1 MERDYGETSVDME
14 RDYGVTPVDSD
25 FLPVDD
31 PDLLAEAILMEA
43 ARAEEKASPINVT
56 IPPGKVEYIKDM
68 TAKNAE
74 TLERAKK
81 HICNEN
87 NCFRNSIIRLTKK
100 FDETVQ
106 KFRLLKSQLRTGD
119 MTLSIAAERACL
131 VHAFQSMCLAKMAVD
146 NYDPKPRR
154 FGGDVTKTLDGR
166 EVSYT
171 ELEKMYSGNGQKV
184 PTMQWCGLDS
194 SDPVFSARLR
204 QQREQKK
211 MLLYRCG
218 SDSSVSTN
226 ASEPPKVAK
235 PDQPDFGKGGV
246 ARTFPCVDCKK
257 EFSTSG
263 NPYTNGR
270 LTCGCKVSD
279 LLDRIT
285 EEGKKAQDVLAK
297 KNAEIARKNVI
308 KARLRRQGCVNIF
321 ETLNGRINN

>member
-184 PTMQWCGLDS
+184 PTMQWCGCDTNS
-194 SDPVFSARLR
+194 PFSGGQSRPKPSTDIGQPDTVTMPQPDGGLSTFTCDDEEELL
-204 QQREQKK
+204 QSNF
-211 MLLYRCG
+211 LYRW
-218 SDSSVSTN
+218 
-226 ASEPPKVAK
+226 
-235 PDQPDFGKGGV
+235 GK
-246 ARTFPCVDCKK
+246 
-257 EFSTSG
+257 
-263 NPYTNGR
+263 
-270 LTCGCKVSD
+270 KVSK
-279 LLDRIT
+279 LVGSL
-285 EEGKKAQDVLAK
+285 
-297 KNAEIARKNVI
+297 
-308 KARLRRQGCVNIF
+308 F
-321 ETLNGRINN
+321 